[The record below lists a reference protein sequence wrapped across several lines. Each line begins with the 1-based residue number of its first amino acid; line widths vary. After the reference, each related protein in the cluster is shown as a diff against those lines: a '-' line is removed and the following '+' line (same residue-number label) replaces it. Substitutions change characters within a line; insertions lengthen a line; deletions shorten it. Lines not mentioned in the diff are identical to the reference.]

1 MVAIIA
7 NSAIN
12 ALIVKNKDARS
23 ESIDSF
29 SSTIDVHA
37 PSKSHVVATHHHD
50 EDDDSL
56 SSSERCQF
64 DIVTENGSN
73 KNDTVGDDL
82 FSKVDTTALDQEQQL
97 HLRQVLQS
105 TILTLSSPTHSDV
118 RNLLDAYN
126 GHLVNV
132 GHNLLTALRNA
143 APSQLAARVGDYNEN
158 LFYEMRDMDQNV
170 GSIIARSSNN
180 GVDSLDSSVRQD
192 IHSFENSIQTSL
204 GNSKKISYRGSF
216 MQTESTM
223 YQPAHVDYDYP
234 ILSNYSQRLF
244 LAFFPLTEEGAF
256 LQLWQDQGPST
267 AATNGAS
274 CGSDGNVAPAAV
286 VQEGTV
292 VYIPYGKML
301 ILPSDTIHGGGFKC
315 GKGGNL
321 RFHLYI
327 DVEEEEDETS
337 KTVGGK
343 GGGEKESIALLEHPM
358 NKYTEKHD
366 RRRELCERFV
376 DAEGLESLLGVFF
389 DV

>member
-256 LQLWQDQGPST
+256 LQLWQDDDHHST
-267 AATNGAS
+267 TATNDSS

-292 VYIPYGKML
+292 VYIPYCPP
-301 ILPSDTIHGGGFKC
+301 IPF
-315 GKGGNL
+315 
-321 RFHLYI
+321 
-327 DVEEEEDETS
+327 
-337 KTVGGK
+337 TV
-343 GGGEKESIALLEHPM
+343 
-358 NKYTEKHD
+358 
-366 RRRELCERFV
+366 V
-376 DAEGLESLLGVFF
+376 DSNVGRV
-389 DV
+389 VI